1 MPFNIRNL
9 IIFLAIGMALSS
21 VYYFFMRTP
30 EPASNLVTKS
40 VANNVPADTAN
51 VSTAAQNELAKE
63 LLSRLLNVK
72 EIKLNTE
79 IFSEQSFNSLVDS
92 SIEIKLD
99 TIPGRPNPFAQF
111 GADSVEGPVTSP
123 APTDSATPSAATP
136 TPATTPAPS
145 PAVGR

>member
-111 GADSVEGPVTSP
+111 GADSVEGPAASS
-123 APTDSATPSAATP
+123 DSVDGTTVPTP
-136 TPATTPAPS
+136 TPVTTPVVP